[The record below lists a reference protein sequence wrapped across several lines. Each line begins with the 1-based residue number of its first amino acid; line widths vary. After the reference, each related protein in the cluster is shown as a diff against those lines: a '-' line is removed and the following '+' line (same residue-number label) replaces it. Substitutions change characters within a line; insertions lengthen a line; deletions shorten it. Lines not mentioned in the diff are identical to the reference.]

1 MVVPSPST
9 HLNKISSK
17 NETESRWESDSLGQ
31 VEISADALYGIQ
43 TARAVACMSFSGA
56 TLANY
61 PDLIVFLATVK
72 KACAAA
78 NHDAGVLDTNYSE
91 AIQAACDDLIA
102 GLHNDQFPVDML
114 HGGGSIAFN
123 QNVNEVLT
131 NLANLRL
138 GGRLGDYSP
147 ISRQHVNAGQSTAD
161 VCHTAM
167 RLFVSMRVEKLL
179 AALTNLRVVLQK
191 KQVEFQDVQTLARTC
206 MQDAMPV
213 SLGTTFGAFETF
225 VSRRFKQLQTAKA
238 QMDSINLGGTVIGD
252 GSGADLRYQLQVPKR
267 LSALVGRE
275 LTVAGDRFDSA
286 QHIDDLVDIA
296 NELKTLAEGLLKFA
310 KDLRLLSSGPDGGF
324 SEIVLPAMVEGSSFF
339 KGKINPVIP
348 ESVIQACMVVIG
360 CARVVESA
368 AEHGE
373 LNLNVFDG
381 LAAKSVL
388 DAATILEGAVSI
400 FSEHCVVGIAAN
412 RQRCEELA
420 GLGFELK
427 QQSSDG
433 LNKDSSEQI

>member
-1 MVVPSPST
+1 
-9 HLNKISSK
+9 
-17 NETESRWESDSLGQ
+17 
-31 VEISADALYGIQ
+31 
-43 TARAVACMSFSGA
+43 
-56 TLANY
+56 
-61 PDLIVFLATVK
+61 
-72 KACAAA
+72 
-78 NHDAGVLDTNYSE
+78 
-91 AIQAACDDLIA
+91 
-102 GLHNDQFPVDML
+102 
-114 HGGGSIAFN
+114 
-123 QNVNEVLT
+123 
-131 NLANLRL
+131 
-138 GGRLGDYSP
+138 
-147 ISRQHVNAGQSTAD
+147 
-161 VCHTAM
+161 
-167 RLFVSMRVEKLL
+167 MRVEKLL

-286 QHIDDLVDIA
+286 QHIDDLVDTA

-433 LNKDSSEQI
+433 LSKDSNEQI